1 MSANKPTLM
10 EKAETRFAEKQKKT
24 PERMQATVEYIS
36 EARVRALKTAK
47 LRELRLAKEE
57 AERAAAPPKPLK
69 ARTPRAARS
78 VKANML
84 SGTPQKSGIKNPPEG
99 D

>member
-1 MSANKPTLM
+1 MSANKPSLM

-36 EARVRALKTAK
+36 EARVRALKTAR

-57 AERAAAPPKPLK
+57 AERAAAPSKPPK
-69 ARTPRAARS
+69 ARTPRARS
-78 VKANML
+78 VKADML
-84 SGTPQKSGIKNPPEG
+84 SGTSQKGDARNPPEG